1 MPRSVSTPFSY
12 QYPAGTTAVSGHAI
26 SSVAY
31 NSANTDMANNV
42 FNAAW
47 PITYGGTGTTD
58 GSSLVPDGN
67 ATTPGVRFQSEPT
80 TGVYR
85 VSAGVIGVSIL
96 GVQVGTFTATG
107 QTSTLPISITGSTAA
122 FTPFQG
128 ISTEAGAA
136 AGPIIDLYRNSASP
150 AASDVIG
157 ELDFNGKDS
166 GPAKQRFGYVKGV
179 IIDPT
184 SASEDGQVVIGTVIA
199 GTEADRVK
207 IGAGLYTA
215 GATGGDQ
222 GVNTANA
229 SAYYTDGVYST
240 ITPWVAYTPTFTG
253 FGTATA
259 INFRSR
265 KVGNTLEVMGTFTPG
280 TTTATEGRITLGF
293 NGTSA
298 NVSVD
303 STLGTRTVAGVIAF
317 NTAFAGSGVTLIEAS
332 QTFFCLGLQ
341 TATTNSSYV
350 KALGNVFTSSV
361 TLSVT
366 ALVPLS

>member
-12 QYPAGTTAVSGHAI
+12 QYPAGTTAVSGHTI

-31 NSANTDMANNV
+31 NSANTDMTNNV

-58 GSSLVPDGN
+58 GSSLVPNGN
-67 ATTPGVRFQSEPT
+67 ASVPSVRFQNETT
-80 TGVYR
+80 TGFYR
-85 VSAGVIGVSIL
+85 VSAGVLGVSIL
-96 GVQVGTFTATG
+96 GNQVGTFTATG
-107 QTSTLPISITGSTAA
+107 QTSTLPISITGSTAG

-136 AGPIIDLYRNSASP
+136 PGPIIDLYRNSASP
-150 AASDVIG
+150 AVSDVIG
-157 ELDFNGKDS
+157 EYDYNGKDS
-166 GPAKQRFGYVKGV
+166 AANKQLYAFTRAF

-184 SASEDGQVVIGTVIA
+184 STAESGLYAIGTVISGA
-199 GTEADRVK
+199 GADRIL

-215 GATGGDQ
+215 AATGGDQ
-222 GVNTANA
+222 GVNTVNA

-280 TTTATEGRITLGF
+280 TTTATEARITLGF

-317 NTAFAGSGVTLIEAS
+317 NAAFAGSGVTLIEAS